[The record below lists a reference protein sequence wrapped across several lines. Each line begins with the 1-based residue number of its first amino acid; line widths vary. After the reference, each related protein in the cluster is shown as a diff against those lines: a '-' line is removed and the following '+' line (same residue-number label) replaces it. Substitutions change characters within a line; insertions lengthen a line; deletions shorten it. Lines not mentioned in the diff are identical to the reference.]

1 VHLITCRTGVFA
13 ESPKSNLKTGT
24 LMKFYP
30 TGMLAVSVSTTQR
43 NPFVP
48 IVSSATMLWLLVGF
62 LCGGQVTQAG
72 ELLAGVAKM
81 DISDRDTEV
90 NDPLF
95 AKALVLKQ
103 DATIAV
109 LVTIDAVAIGEI
121 GRIKN
126 DFLGNVRTE
135 LQKTLQIP
143 PASVLINA
151 SHCHGVVCADVEQR
165 TIQAV
170 QEAWKNL
177 VPVRAGTGVGQEV
190 RIMENR
196 RLRLKDGSEADVRHA
211 YAMPRDE
218 DVIGIGPVDPEIG
231 LLRLDRLDGSPL
243 AVVYNFACHP
253 IQGVPSKGSTAD
265 FPGFASQVIEENL
278 GDSVM
283 AFFVQGC
290 AGDINPVT
298 YKDVHNPRDAEMF
311 GNMLGLNVLR
321 GLKTIEMS
329 DSSDLR
335 IMNEPLSLP
344 RAEDFEYRIAS
355 IEAEQAR
362 LLKSLRGTSLNFK
375 TFLPLYVQYKV
386 SGEFPS
392 YYSHRYLLDK
402 ANGREDLLKL
412 DAENKANMD
421 AYVENIDTMEKLTRL
436 NVNLA
441 LLKMHLAQNKAAE
454 SQTLDVEVGGLRV
467 GDFVMVTFP
476 GELTVQIGLNIKQA
490 SAHRFTFV
498 AGYTNGYIYYTPTDE
513 QRRNTGY
520 AQEDCDTL
528 VAPGWQS
535 LFESKVSAILEKL

>member
-1 VHLITCRTGVFA
+1 MNSYSGRLRRLSSRC
-13 ESPKSNLKTGT
+13 
-24 LMKFYP
+24 
-30 TGMLAVSVSTTQR
+30 
-43 NPFVP
+43 NPFSHCAAFANVTL
-48 IVSSATMLWLLVGF
+48 IVLVFLSGGYATR
-62 LCGGQVTQAG
+62 AD
-72 ELLAGVAKM
+72 ELLAGVAKV

-90 NDPLF
+90 NDTLF
-95 AKALVLKQ
+95 AKALILKK
-103 DATIAV
+103 DSTIAV

-126 DFLGNVRTE
+126 EFLGNVRAE
-135 LQKTLQIP
+135 LQKSLEIP
-143 PASVLINA
+143 PESVLINA

-211 YAMPRDE
+211 YSMPRDE

-231 LLRLDRLDGSPL
+231 LLRLNRLDGTPL

-265 FPGFASQVIEENL
+265 FPGFASRVIEENL
-278 GDSVM
+278 GDNVM

-298 YKDVHNPRDAEMF
+298 YKDVHNPRDAEIF

-329 DSSDLR
+329 DSAELR
-335 IMNEPLSLP
+335 ILNEPLALP
-344 RAEDFEYRIAS
+344 RAADIEHRISA

-402 ANGREDLLKL
+402 ANGREDMLKL
-412 DAENKANMD
+412 DAENKANMEAYLENVD
-421 AYVENIDTMEKLTRL
+421 AMEKLTRL

-441 LLKMHLAQNKAAE
+441 LLRMHLAQNKAAQSE
-454 SQTLDVEVGGLRV
+454 TLDVEVGGLRV
-467 GDFVMVTFP
+467 GDFVLVTFP

-490 SAHRFTFV
+490 SSHRFTFV

-513 QRRNTGY
+513 QRKNTGY
-520 AQEDCDTL
+520 AQEDCDCL

-535 LFESKVSAILEKL
+535 LFESKVSAMLEKL